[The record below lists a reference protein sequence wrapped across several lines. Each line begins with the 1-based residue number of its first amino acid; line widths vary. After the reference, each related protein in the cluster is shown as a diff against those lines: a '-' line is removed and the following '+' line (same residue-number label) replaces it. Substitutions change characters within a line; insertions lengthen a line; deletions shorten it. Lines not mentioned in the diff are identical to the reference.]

1 MIKRLLGIAWT
12 MIVYACVGTI
22 ISQAVILMYLIS
34 TWKIDNRRWLSVIAA
49 AQGINSAESADTQ
62 TKDAEEK
69 VAEQPSLDQ
78 ILETRALKYRNL
90 ELREQELKNSLS
102 QFQLEQTKLA
112 EDKKSYKQL
121 RDDFDAQ
128 LLSMREGSVA
138 SGKDEVR
145 NTLENLKPKQAKAL
159 ILEMLNKKEIDDVV
173 TLLSPM
179 PDAKLRQDLRRI
191 QNGRGNGAIKRG
203 FAADSNRFAHSQRA
217 RKHSP
222 TTGTIKNNTIIAQ
235 LGPCWGSS

>member
-1 MIKRLLGIAWT
+1 MIKRLLGAVGT
-12 MIVYACVGTI
+12 MFVYACVGTI
-22 ISQAVILMYLIS
+22 ISQAIILTYLIS
-34 TWKIDNRRWLSVIAA
+34 TWKIDNQRWLSVMAA
-49 AQGINSAESADTQ
+49 AQGIQPAEGAVTQ
-62 TKDAEEK
+62 TKGAEEK
-69 VAEQPSLDQ
+69 AAEQPSLDQ

-90 ELREQELKNSLS
+90 ELREQELKNSLF

-112 EDKKSYKQL
+112 DDKKSYKQL
-121 RDDFDAQ
+121 RDEFDAQ

-179 PDAKLRQDLRRI
+179 PDAKRAKIFGEFKTDEEMENLSEVLRRI
-191 QNGRGNGAIKRG
+191 RVG
-203 FAADSNRFAHSQRA
+203 
-217 RKHSP
+217 SP
-222 TTGTIKNNTIIAQ
+222 TANVPENTRKQ
-235 LGPCWGSS
+235 LEQLKTTQL

>member
-1 MIKRLLGIAWT
+1 MIKRLLSVAWT

-22 ISQAVILMYLIS
+22 ISQAIILTYLIS
-34 TWKIDNRRWLSVIAA
+34 TWKIDNQRWLSVMAA
-49 AQGINSAESADTQ
+49 AQGIQPAEGADRQ
-62 TKDAEEK
+62 TKGAEEK

-121 RDDFDAQ
+121 RDEFDAQ

-179 PDAKLRQDLRRI
+179 PDAKRAKIFGEFKTDEEMEQLSEVLRRI
-191 QNGRGNGAIKRG
+191 RV
-203 FAADSNRFAHSQRA
+203 S
-217 RKHSP
+217 SP
-222 TTGTIKNNTIIAQ
+222 TANVPENTRKQ
-235 LGPCWGSS
+235 LEQLKTTQL

>member
-1 MIKRLLGIAWT
+1 MIKRLLGAAGT

-22 ISQAVILMYLIS
+22 ISQAVILAYLIS
-34 TWKIDNRRWLSVIAA
+34 TWKIDNQRWLSVIAA
-49 AQGINSAESADTQ
+49 AQGIQPAGGAETQ
-62 TKDAEEK
+62 TKVAEEK

-78 ILETRALKYRNL
+78 ILETRSLKYRNL

-121 RDDFDAQ
+121 RDEFNAQ

-138 SGKDEVR
+138 SGKEEVR

-159 ILEMLNKKEIDDVV
+159 IQEMLNKKEIDDVV

-179 PDAKLRQDLRRI
+179 PDAKRAKIFGEFKTDEEMEQLSEVLRRI
-191 QNGRGNGAIKRG
+191 RVG
-203 FAADSNRFAHSQRA
+203 
-217 RKHSP
+217 SP
-222 TTGTIKNNTIIAQ
+222 TANVPENTRKQ
-235 LGPCWGSS
+235 LEQLKTTQL

>member
-22 ISQAVILMYLIS
+22 ISQAIILMYLIS

-78 ILETRALKYRNL
+78 ILETRAMKYRNL

-128 LLSMREGSVA
+128 LLSNARRIRG
-138 SGKDEVR
+138 
-145 NTLENLKPKQAKAL
+145 
-159 ILEMLNKKEIDDVV
+159 
-173 TLLSPM
+173 
-179 PDAKLRQDLRRI
+179 LRQ
-191 QNGRGNGAIKRG
+191 G
-203 FAADSNRFAHSQRA
+203 
-217 RKHSP
+217 
-222 TTGTIKNNTIIAQ
+222 
-235 LGPCWGSS
+235 